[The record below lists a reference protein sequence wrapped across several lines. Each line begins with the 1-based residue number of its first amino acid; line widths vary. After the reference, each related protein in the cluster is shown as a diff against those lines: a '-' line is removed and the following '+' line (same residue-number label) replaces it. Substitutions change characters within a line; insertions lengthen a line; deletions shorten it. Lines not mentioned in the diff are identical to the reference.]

1 MKKIFF
7 AVISSFLFSRAFAQ
21 NDFPAFTLKLSTF
34 EPFIA
39 AGRLQQ
45 EIIVKNY
52 ALNPRLIQRSRNFAK
67 ISSDLE
73 PDLERIYKAL
83 TRESIPARFRQ
94 LENGN
99 WVARQQSAWTVDVEK
114 TQASLSKAI
123 IEGAD
128 SSQIV
133 LEVIPPKRS
142 TQEYAAQGILQRFG
156 GGESAFYNSRTAR
169 VQNIVVGSNII
180 DNTIIPADGEYDYN
194 ANLGNI
200 SEARGFVDG
209 YIIASGTL
217 KKEVGGGICQISTT
231 VWRAAYLSGLPIT
244 ARSNHSYRVSYY
256 EMATRNFVPSIGFE
270 ATVYSPYK
278 NLRFKNDTGSS
289 LLMQVTVNPRRYTMR
304 VDLFG
309 AAPDRKVS
317 LTRPM
322 YFARKAP
329 AAARFQAD
337 ATVPL
342 GRTRQLDGAVP
353 GISVRQNRTVRYNNG
368 EVLTDVTRSTY
379 VPWGAIFLVNPLDPR
394 VAKPL
399 ARVNSR

>member
-1 MKKIFF
+1 MIKKLLL
-7 AVISSFLFSRAFAQ
+7 VTSSLLFSTAFAQ
-21 NDFPAFTLKLSTF
+21 NEFPEFRLKLSTF

-39 AGRLQQ
+39 SGRLQQ
-45 EIIVKNY
+45 EIIVKNF
-52 ALNPRLIQRSRNFAK
+52 ALNPQLIQRSRNFGK
-67 ISSDLE
+67 ISSALAPE
-73 PDLERIYKAL
+73 LERIYNSLPRAA
-83 TRESIPARFRQ
+83 INARFRQ

-99 WVARQQSAWTVDVEK
+99 WVARQQSAWQVNIEK
-114 TQASLSKAI
+114 TNANLYKAI
-123 IEGAD
+123 IEGKSEAELVV
-128 SSQIV
+128 QV
-133 LEVIPPKRS
+133 TRPKRLV
-142 TQEYAAQGILQRFG
+142 EDYAAQGILQRFG
-156 GGESAFYNSRTAR
+156 GGESAFYRSRTAR
-169 VQNIVVGSNII
+169 VQNIIAGSQII
-180 DNTIIPADGEYDYN
+180 DNTIIPAEEEYDYN
-194 ANLGNI
+194 ANLGDI

-217 KKEVGGGICQISTT
+217 KKEIGGGICQISTT
-231 VWRAAYLSGLPIT
+231 VWRAAYLAGLPIT

-256 EMATRNFVPSIGFE
+256 EMATRNFAPSIGFE

-289 LLMQVTVNPRRYTMR
+289 LLMQVTVNPNRYTMK

-317 LTRPM
+317 LAKPV

-329 AAARFQAD
+329 AADRFQAD

-342 GRTRQLDGAVP
+342 GRTRQLDSAVS

-368 EVLTDVTRSTY
+368 TAVTDTTRSTY

-399 ARVNSR
+399 ARVSP